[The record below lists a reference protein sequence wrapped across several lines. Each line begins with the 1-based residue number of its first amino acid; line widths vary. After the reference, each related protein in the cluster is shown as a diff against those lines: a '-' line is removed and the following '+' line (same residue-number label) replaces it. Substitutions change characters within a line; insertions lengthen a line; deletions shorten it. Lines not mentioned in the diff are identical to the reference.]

1 MISEQI
7 KPAAYFVYKV
17 VDEALLEIEDS
28 LEHAIHNDLYP
39 AVESQFADIL
49 TFYRKSL
56 SDKLHQF
63 EVDLNNKQAE
73 FEKEIHR

>member
-7 KPAAYFVYKV
+7 HPAANFVYEE
-17 VDEALLEIEDS
+17 VDKALLKIEDS
-28 LEHAIHNDLYP
+28 LEHAIHYDLYP
-39 AVESQFADIL
+39 TAESQFADIL